1 MNIALFAVPGLLAPL
16 QDLFRWFTS
25 SALPAI
31 DTAQPTTLRQNE
43 ITTNLIALH
52 AGQTRATGKNG
63 LRIQTLKP
71 SPALFTLP
79 ALPALPILRVVRVLE
94 AGQAPA
100 NVGRMVISGR
110 MADVCAELDRLAARE
125 ATKGAG
131 GMQCKALRAP

>member
-1 MNIALFAVPGLLAPL
+1 MGEEL
-16 QDLFRWFTS
+16 Q
-25 SALPAI
+25 
-31 DTAQPTTLRQNE
+31 
-43 ITTNLIALH
+43 TNSIALH

-71 SPALFTLP
+71 SPALFTLPALP